1 MPPNP
6 EPAPKTGGR
15 LRIAFF
21 SDSARPLVNGVAT
34 SIAML
39 TDELREAGHS
49 VALFAPK
56 FPGYKDPDPNTYR
69 FPSFETVWSRGYPAA
84 LPPYWPMLRHFRA
97 REFDLVHIHTPF
109 FVGFTGLRWA
119 ESHGLPTV
127 ATYHT
132 LYDRYSHYIPILP
145 RRYVRFRLAKHT
157 NFFYNSVDHVVT
169 PTDAS
174 LRWLRRHSIRRPVTV
189 IPTGIPRPLAITK
202 GEARAALGLTPG
214 AKILLYV
221 GRLAREKNVET
232 VILAAERMFERDDA
246 VRLVLVGD
254 GPHRA
259 ALTNLVRERGMGDR
273 VRFVGAVERHEV
285 DAYYAASDVF
295 LFASITETQGLVVQE
310 AMSYGLPAVAA
321 TGGGASEA
329 ITHGVDGFVARNRPS
344 DLARYAW
351 FLLEDPSRLMVM
363 AENAQ
368 RAVAHLSMPV
378 MADRMVGVY
387 LETLRRAREG
397 APLPDALP
405 RTPVL

>member
-1 MPPNP
+1 MS
-6 EPAPKTGGR
+6 GG

-39 TDELREAGHS
+39 TEELREAGHS
-49 VALFAPK
+49 VALFAPR
-56 FPGYKDPDPNTYR
+56 FPGYRDPDPNTYR

-84 LPPYWPMLRHFRA
+84 LPPYWPMLRHFRR

-132 LYDRYSHYIPILP
+132 LYDRYAHYVPILP

-157 NFFYNSVDHVVT
+157 NFFYNAVDRVVT
-169 PTDAS
+169 PTEAS
-174 LRWLRRHSIRRPVTV
+174 LKWLRRHSIRRPVTV

-202 GEARAALGLTPG
+202 GEARTLLNVSPL
-214 AKILLYV
+214 AKALLYV

-232 VILAAERMFERDDA
+232 VILAAERVFAADPTA
-246 VRLVLVGD
+246 RLLLVGD
-254 GPHRA
+254 GPHRG
-259 ALTNLVRERGMGDR
+259 ALTEMVRGRGMGDR

-285 DAYYAASDVF
+285 DAYYAAADVF
-295 LFASITETQGLVVQE
+295 LFASITETQGLVLQE

-329 ITHGVDGFVARNRPS
+329 ILHVEDGFVTRNDPG
-344 DLARYAW
+344 DLARHVLM
-351 FLLEDPSRLMVM
+351 LLEDPGLHMAM
-363 AENAQ
+363 AERAQ
-368 RAVAHLSMPV
+368 RAVAPFSMQT
-378 MADRMVGVY
+378 MAERMIEVY
-387 LETLRRAREG
+387 REALQETQLRMREG
-397 APLPDALP
+397 AVVYDVRR